1 MTPLRYLI
9 IGASGFV
16 GTRLHAF
23 LGQTRAVAT
32 YNNHPFEGGVA
43 FDAGSDRL
51 SDSVLKRNDGL
62 THAFI
67 LYGITNIDLCARDP
81 VGTGRINV
89 ASIKNIINELRD
101 SGVMPVFVS
110 SDAVFD
116 GTHGLWTE
124 QDTVSPVLTYG
135 RHKLAVEEYLMGGS
149 SPYLIIRLPKV
160 VTTEPVGGDM
170 LADWMDRLEQGA
182 EIRCADDQIFSP
194 IDVNDAIDAF
204 ISLSE
209 SGQTGLF
216 HACSPSPMS
225 RLGLLQT
232 LAEEVRKFR
241 KIDTRIVPCSI
252 QDFDFAEPRPLDTS
266 MSPAKL
272 YATLGRSFTGL
283 QQLCHEAAAK
293 RYAHSGVSLK

>member
-32 YNNHPFEGGVA
+32 YNNHPFAGGVA
-43 FDAGSDRL
+43 FDAGRDRL

-67 LYGITNIDLCARDP
+67 LHGITNIDLCARDP
-81 VGTGRINV
+81 AGTGRINV

-135 RHKLAVEEYLMGGS
+135 WHKLVVEEYLMGEA

-170 LADWMDRLEQGA
+170 LADWMNRLEQGA
-182 EIRCADDQIFSP
+182 EIRCADDQFFSP

-204 ISLSE
+204 IRLTE
-209 SGQTGLF
+209 AGQTGLF
-216 HACSPSPMS
+216 HACSPSRLS
-225 RLGLLQT
+225 RLDLLQV
-232 LAEEVRKFR
+232 LADEMRKFR
-241 KIDTRIVPCSI
+241 KIDARIVPCSI
-252 QDFDFAEPRPLDTS
+252 RDFDFVEPRPLDTS

-272 YATLGRSFTGL
+272 YATLGKSFTEL
-283 QQLCHEAAAK
+283 RQVCRDAVAK
-293 RYAHSGVSLK
+293 RYGHVG